1 MSPCKSEK
9 YVDQNRGKYTARD
22 EADDAENGV
31 ESHNNTDSDCGIEN
45 DEKYSY
51 NKNSSPTPFWKLNVI
66 DSVTDCS

>member
-51 NKNSSPTPFWKLNVI
+51 NKIRSRRLFGNDVI
-66 DSVTDCS
+66 DSVN